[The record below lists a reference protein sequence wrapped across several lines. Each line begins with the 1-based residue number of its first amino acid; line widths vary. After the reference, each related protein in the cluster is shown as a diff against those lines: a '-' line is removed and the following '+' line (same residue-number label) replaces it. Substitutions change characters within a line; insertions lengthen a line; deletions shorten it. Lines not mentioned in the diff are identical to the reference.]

1 MKIKTKCCINRKVW
15 YRAKHMARHCRTRP
29 MWLPVARQ
37 GRPKLTP
44 ENRHAD
50 HEAQA
55 LVEVVASTNGR
66 EQLAPCTGVLPNT
79 SVDLSPLDLLATVAS
94 AATPLP
100 TNDQSI
106 VKMTPT
112 SDPGVAPAPPSVP
125 LSLQSD
131 SLSPTMS

>member
-1 MKIKTKCCINRKVW
+1 
-15 YRAKHMARHCRTRP
+15 MARHCRTRHP
-29 MWLPVARQ
+29 WLPVARQ

-44 ENRHAD
+44 ENRYAD

-100 TNDQSI
+100 TNDY
-106 VKMTPT
+106 TFL
-112 SDPGVAPAPPSVP
+112 PSN
-125 LSLQSD
+125 
-131 SLSPTMS
+131 

>member
-1 MKIKTKCCINRKVW
+1 MYGTALQN
-15 YRAKHMARHCRTRP
+15 TP
-29 MWLPVARQ
+29 PVAAR
-37 GRPKLTP
+37 GSARSPKLTP
-44 ENRHAD
+44 ENRYAD

-100 TNDQSI
+100 TND
-106 VKMTPT
+106 
-112 SDPGVAPAPPSVP
+112 
-125 LSLQSD
+125 
-131 SLSPTMS
+131 

>member
-1 MKIKTKCCINRKVW
+1 
-15 YRAKHMARHCRTRP
+15 MASCGTYGTALQNTP
-29 MWLPVARQ
+29 PVARQ

-79 SVDLSPLDLLATVAS
+79 SVDLP
-94 AATPLP
+94 PH
-100 TNDQSI
+100 
-106 VKMTPT
+106 
-112 SDPGVAPAPPSVP
+112 SDAV
-125 LSLQSD
+125 
-131 SLSPTMS
+131 